1 MSELNFLLS
10 NYSIGEIFLI
20 IVVALIVV
28 KLLME
33 LGKYFYDKARTYFG
47 MKNKRETWEEST
59 SDSLGT
65 ITNKID
71 NLEEAANQRKE
82 RLIAVET
89 KIDTLEEYSEET
101 HKNQKE
107 LRRQMETVQERLQEN
122 TRSFLIDAHHRFKYE
137 IGGIDDL
144 NLQSMERRY
153 LFYKTA
159 GGDSFIDDL
168 MEEVRKLPRLNYINT
183 PILPNDGREI
193 HG

>member
-1 MSELNFLLS
+1 M
-10 NYSIGEIFLI
+10 
-20 IVVALIVV
+20 
-28 KLLME
+28 
-33 LGKYFYDKARTYFG
+33 
-47 MKNKRETWEEST
+47 
-59 SDSLGT
+59 
-65 ITNKID
+65 
-71 NLEEAANQRKE
+71 
-82 RLIAVET
+82 IAVET

>member
-10 NYSIGEIFLI
+10 NYSIEEIFLI

-33 LGKYFYDKARTYFG
+33 LTKYFYDKARNYFG
-47 MKNKRETWEEST
+47 MKNKKENWEEST
-59 SDSLGT
+59 TSSLDN
-65 ITNKID
+65 ITSKID
-71 NLEEAANQRKE
+71 NLETAANQRKE
-82 RLIAVET
+82 RLIAVEN
-89 KIDTLEEYSEET
+89 KINTLEEYSQEN

-107 LRRQMETVQERLQEN
+107 IKKQMEIVQERLQEN

-137 IGGIDDL
+137 VGGIDDL

-168 MEEVRKLPRLNYINT
+168 MDEVRQLPRLNYVNT
-183 PILPNDGREI
+183 SYVLNDGRDI